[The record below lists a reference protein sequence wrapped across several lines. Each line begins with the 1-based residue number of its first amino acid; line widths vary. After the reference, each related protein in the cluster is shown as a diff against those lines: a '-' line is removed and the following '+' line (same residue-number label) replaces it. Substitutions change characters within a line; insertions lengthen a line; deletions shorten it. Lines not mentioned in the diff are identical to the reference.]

1 MIDQGALK
9 HFEKLLWH
17 KKNNIQKEAAWTMS
31 NITAGT
37 KHQIQVL
44 LVSLLLCYVVVIVI
58 SFSCSFSLINS
69 VLEFLDVFSFQFHGF
84 QFRSLTLN

>member
-1 MIDQGALK
+1 VISEGALK

-37 KHQIQVL
+37 KHQIQVMAVEAFPTQQKNWNGHHVYFYL
-44 LVSLLLCYVVVIVI
+44 ML
-58 SFSCSFSLINS
+58 
-69 VLEFLDVFSFQFHGF
+69 
-84 QFRSLTLN
+84 

>member
-1 MIDQGALK
+1 MMLPQSLNCSYFTCLTITVIVTIYKYDPGNDEQTQAMIDQGALK

-44 LVSLLLCYVVVIVI
+44 SVSL
-58 SFSCSFSLINS
+58 
-69 VLEFLDVFSFQFHGF
+69 
-84 QFRSLTLN
+84 